1 MNARHIVL
9 AECGFLDLGQ
19 APLDRD
25 TRLPYFPD
33 SEFDQLD
40 SPMRNLA
47 LLTACAL
54 TLAACDT
61 SGYIAQ
67 SSRAD
72 APELSCLT
80 RPQGGCTFSQSPLR
94 VLPEPVELPKRPYK
108 FFPTAGPLNFVD
120 AQGKNWVAPPRT
132 LTDGASIPKIFVA
145 IVGDPTAPEFINAAA
160 VHDAY
165 CGVGNETGTMFHRA
179 KWEDVHVM
187 FYDGLIVGGTPEIR
201 AKIMFAAV
209 WLGGPRWAAPAGAVV
224 STQGQTTGRSVSY
237 VNPLDRVPVPRKQE
251 AMRRV
256 KSYIKSTRPPL
267 PRLIAYLRQVER
279 EMLQDVW
286 ALAYEEGQ
294 DGDSD
299 YFLEEPEEDYVPD
312 YEYEETVDPELDV
325 GN

>member
-1 MNARHIVL
+1 
-9 AECGFLDLGQ
+9 
-19 APLDRD
+19 
-25 TRLPYFPD
+25 
-33 SEFDQLD
+33 
-40 SPMRNLA
+40 MRNFA
-47 LLTACAL
+47 ILTACAL
-54 TLAACDT
+54 ALAACDT
-61 SGYIAQ
+61 TGYIAQ

-120 AQGKNWVAPPRT
+120 ARGNSWVAPPRT
-132 LTDGASIPKIFVA
+132 LTDGASIPKIFVS

-165 CGVGNETGTMFHRA
+165 CGVGNESGAMFHRA

-209 WLGGPRWAAPAGAVV
+209 WLGGPRWAPPAGAVV
-224 STQGQTTGRSVSY
+224 STQGRADGRSVSY
-237 VNPLDRVPVPRKQE
+237 VNPLDRVPIPRKQE

-256 KSYIKSTRPPL
+256 KSYIESTRPPL

-279 EMLQDVW
+279 EMLQEVW
-286 ALAYEEGQ
+286 SLAYEEGQ
-294 DGDSD
+294 NGETD
-299 YFLEEPEEDYVPD
+299 YFEETPEDDYAPDVGYPEEPDGTTGLGE
-312 YEYEETVDPELDV
+312 
-325 GN
+325 